1 MSGTLIATLAGL
13 FVALA
18 WGTTDWLTAR
28 SSKHYDTIEINFA
41 VQTISLIW
49 AGIIFAF
56 SGLHVHDGTQV
67 FRIALSSALI
77 VIAYL
82 VFIKALSSGVL
93 GIIVPLSN
101 IYPLVTIVL
110 SLIFL
115 STHFKLVQLIAMLGI
130 TFGAALLAYEKN
142 VKKIPFRELH
152 KETGLALT
160 AAVVWGVGFFVLNP
174 VVSQVSW
181 QTITIISE
189 PTAFILSFLLLV
201 VVKQRQTVAAIR
213 RSWHAKMPLL
223 VGLLGT
229 AGMIALYFGSTKA
242 GSVLIPTVLAAAA
255 PLVTSLFGALFE
267 GERLGVLKRAGAVVV
282 VAGIVVLNI
291 A

>member
-1 MSGTLIATLAGL
+1 MSDTLIATLAGL

-28 SSKHYDTIEINFA
+28 SSRHYDTLEINFA
-41 VQTISLIW
+41 VQTISLVW

-56 SGLHVHDGTQV
+56 SGLHVDDGVQV

-82 VFIKALSSGVL
+82 AFIKALSSGVL
-93 GIIVPLSN
+93 GIVVPLGN
-101 IYPLVTIVL
+101 IYPLFTIVL
-110 SLIFL
+110 SLVFL
-115 STHFKLVQLIAMLGI
+115 STHIKLVQLIAMLGI
-130 TFGAALLAYEKN
+130 TLGAALLAYEKN
-142 VKKIPFRELH
+142 VKKIPFKEMH
-152 KETGLALT
+152 KETGLALM
-160 AAVVWGVGFFVLNP
+160 AAVIWGVGFFVLNP
-174 VVSQVSW
+174 VVGQVSW

-201 VVKQRQTVAAIR
+201 ATRRQQTTAAIK
-213 RSWHAKMPLL
+213 RSWQAKMPLL

-229 AGMIALYFGSTKA
+229 AGMISLYFGSTRA

-267 GERLGVLKRAGAVVV
+267 GERLGVLKRVGAVVV
-282 VAGIVVLNI
+282 VAGIVALNI
-291 A
+291 V